1 MIDQC
6 SGMENRMLAVLH
18 SIDSL
23 QMSLAKAVLVDPQ
36 ELKQLQDKDQIIMA
50 NRYFNNALL
59 NADVRPI
66 LYTARLEKNLP
77 VDPVSNYLNSG
88 YQQEIENKR
97 DN

>member
-6 SGMENRMLAVLH
+6 SGRENRMLAVLH

-23 QMSLAKAVLVDPQ
+23 QMSLAKAVLVNRN
-36 ELKQLQDKDQIIMA
+36 ELTKYQDKDQIILA

-66 LYTARLEKNLP
+66 LYTARMEKNLQI
-77 VDPVSNYLNSG
+77 DPVQAYLDSG
-88 YQQEIENKR
+88 YQQEIEKMR